1 MARIPPKM
9 IHSRSKTRPNPPTRF
24 VPNAAARAAVKPA
37 AAIRFVPT
45 VTEIP
50 TVTYAIGPVN
60 ALPVMEKEACR
71 VPPAKTVSRSVMH
84 AIRQVNAPV
93 VAEMDYVTTA
103 PERC

>member
-45 VTEIP
+45 VTELLS
-50 TVTYAIGPVN
+50 VTHASSQANVSP
-60 ALPVMEKEACR
+60 AMAKEACR